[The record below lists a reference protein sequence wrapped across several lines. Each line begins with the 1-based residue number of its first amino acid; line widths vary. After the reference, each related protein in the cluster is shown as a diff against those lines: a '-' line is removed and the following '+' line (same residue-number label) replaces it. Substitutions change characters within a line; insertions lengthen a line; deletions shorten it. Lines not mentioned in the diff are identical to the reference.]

1 MRPEHITLDEKDG
14 AMIEG
19 VADVPELMGSFVHL
33 HMNVAG
39 KDCIIIVPT
48 LDLDASTMTAGATVR
63 FTFAPNA
70 VHVFDPTTERNLEW
84 V

>member
-1 MRPEHITLDEKDG
+1 M
-14 AMIEG
+14 
-19 VADVPELMGSFVHL
+19 VDVSELMGSSVHL
-33 HMNVAG
+33 HMTVAG

-48 LDLDASTMTAGATVR
+48 LDRDASTMTAGATVR